1 MSNYHYK
8 SNLDDILFNLFENYD
23 LEQTLRDHPEYDLNK
38 ETVIDLLKEVE
49 RLASNELAASF
60 SDHDNQL
67 PILSNGKVLLGP
79 EIKKSFSAYLSGGWN
94 LVGVNPEIGGVSMP
108 KELLWAINELLVG
121 ANPGLYLYCA
131 MMSFANVLFELGDKD
146 QKELARLMVK
156 NNWCATMMLTEP
168 DAGSDVGSGTAK
180 AKLNE
185 DGTWSLTGTKRF
197 ITSGDHDLASNII
210 HFVLARPHGAKEGTK
225 GLSLFILPKFLKD
238 ERGEY
243 TRVNG
248 VRAVNLESKMG
259 IKHSATCEMVLGEH
273 EPAIGYLLG
282 GEHDGISQ
290 MFRIIE
296 AARMMVGT
304 KAIATLSTAYLNA
317 LDYAQIRVQGYAIS
331 DKHRSNG
338 RVTIDQHP
346 EVSKE
351 LLYLKSFSEGLRSLV
366 LFGAHIQELAQND
379 PTHQE
384 YNSLNDLLL
393 PIIKGYGSEE
403 AFALISNQALSIY
416 GGAGYT
422 TDYPI
427 EQYLRDAKIDTLYEG
442 TTNIQANDFFFR
454 KIIKDQGYGLTELI
468 SIMKKDLEVAEEL
481 VSYKEEFL
489 NLLTSYQASIEVLV
503 GKFLEYYSSEEPA
516 IINELASKTRA
527 LLEVTGDLLLYWLL
541 LNSATKGKHVA
552 TSEVFSKGKIYN
564 VKIFSRERITKTR
577 ASIEQLGSK
586 VGGYFPID
594 PKFLS

>member
-1 MSNYHYK
+1 
-8 SNLDDILFNLFENYD
+8 
-23 LEQTLRDHPEYDLNK
+23 
-38 ETVIDLLKEVE
+38 
-49 RLASNELAASF
+49 
-60 SDHDNQL
+60 
-67 PILSNGKVLLGP
+67 
-79 EIKKSFSAYLSGGWN
+79 
-94 LVGVNPEIGGVSMP
+94 
-108 KELLWAINELLVG
+108 
-121 ANPGLYLYCA
+121 
-131 MMSFANVLFELGDKD
+131 
-146 QKELARLMVK
+146 
-156 NNWCATMMLTEP
+156 
-168 DAGSDVGSGTAK
+168 
-180 AKLNE
+180 
-185 DGTWSLTGTKRF
+185 
-197 ITSGDHDLASNII
+197 
-210 HFVLARPHGAKEGTK
+210 
-225 GLSLFILPKFLKD
+225 
-238 ERGEY
+238 
-243 TRVNG
+243 
-248 VRAVNLESKMG
+248 
-259 IKHSATCEMVLGEH
+259 
-273 EPAIGYLLG
+273 
-282 GEHDGISQ
+282 
-290 MFRIIE
+290 
-296 AARMMVGT
+296 
-304 KAIATLSTAYLNA
+304 
-317 LDYAQIRVQGYAIS
+317 
-331 DKHRSNG
+331 
-338 RVTIDQHP
+338 
-346 EVSKE
+346 
-351 LLYLKSFSEGLRSLV
+351 V

-481 VSYKEEFL
+481 VSYKEEFY

-503 GKFLEYYSSEEPA
+503 GRFLEYYSSEEPA

-541 LNSATKGKHVA
+541 LNSATESKHVA

-564 VKIFSRERITKTR
+564 VKIFSRERIIKTR

-586 VGGYFPID
+586 LGGYFPID

>member
-1 MSNYHYK
+1 
-8 SNLDDILFNLFENYD
+8 
-23 LEQTLRDHPEYDLNK
+23 
-38 ETVIDLLKEVE
+38 
-49 RLASNELAASF
+49 
-60 SDHDNQL
+60 
-67 PILSNGKVLLGP
+67 
-79 EIKKSFSAYLSGGWN
+79 
-94 LVGVNPEIGGVSMP
+94 
-108 KELLWAINELLVG
+108 
-121 ANPGLYLYCA
+121 
-131 MMSFANVLFELGDKD
+131 
-146 QKELARLMVK
+146 
-156 NNWCATMMLTEP
+156 
-168 DAGSDVGSGTAK
+168 
-180 AKLNE
+180 
-185 DGTWSLTGTKRF
+185 
-197 ITSGDHDLASNII
+197 
-210 HFVLARPHGAKEGTK
+210 
-225 GLSLFILPKFLKD
+225 
-238 ERGEY
+238 
-243 TRVNG
+243 
-248 VRAVNLESKMG
+248 
-259 IKHSATCEMVLGEH
+259 MVLGEH

-282 GEHDGISQ
+282 GKHDGISQ

-481 VSYKEEFL
+481 VSYKEEFY

-503 GKFLEYYSSEEPA
+503 GRFLEYYSSEEPA

-541 LNSATKGKHVA
+541 LNSATESKHVA

-564 VKIFSRERITKTR
+564 VKIFSRERIIKTR

-586 VGGYFPID
+586 LGGYFPID